1 MTIALWIAQILL
13 ALANGFAGFMK
24 TFRPI
29 PDLTAM
35 MKWPGEYPAALTRFI
50 GIVELLAA
58 AGLILP
64 AATGILPWLTP
75 LAALGVAAIQ
85 VLAIGFHA
93 MRGETQQTIIANL
106 ILLGLSLF
114 ILWGYWPSF
123 GL

>member
-13 ALANGFAGFMK
+13 ALANGLAGFVK

-29 PDLTAM
+29 PDLAAM
-35 MKWPGEYPAALTRFI
+35 MKWPGDYPPALTRFV
-50 GIVELLAA
+50 GIVELAA
-58 AGLILP
+58 AVGLSLP
-64 AATGILPWLTP
+64 VATGILPWLTP

-106 ILLGLSLF
+106 ILLALSLF
-114 ILWGYWPSF
+114 ILWGYWPLL